1 MKTKL
6 FSVLTITLI
15 SASAAFADSITTTNG
30 FGPLAGATF
39 SGTGIPNNPV
49 AITQI
54 NDTTS
59 GDSITLGLSAT
70 SKYPNPPVG
79 TAYPNN
85 GAGTFYVPAGSGL
98 SPVGD
103 AAWNFDFYIN
113 LVDTSGATYL
123 YDLVING
130 PNSLHNT
137 VPFGSANASGTSQ
150 DSENLGFAGFLPGF
164 NPNTIGQ
171 YTFDLQ
177 VYNAAGLLVGSDTL
191 NVNTVPDTASTAL
204 LLGLGL
210 GSLTLVGF
218 AKKCLRT
225 T

>member
-6 FSVLTITLI
+6 FSALTITLI
-15 SASAAFADSITTTNG
+15 SASAAFADTITTTNG

-54 NDTTS
+54 TDTTPS
-59 GDSITLGLSAT
+59 GSIDNITLGLSAT

-98 SPVGD
+98 SPAGD

-123 YDLVING
+123 FDLVING
-130 PNSLHNT
+130 PNSLSHT
-137 VPFGSANASGTSQ
+137 V
-150 DSENLGFAGFLPGF
+150 NLGSTSTTGQRRGGGGTGCRQRRSWPGR
-164 NPNTIGQ
+164 
-171 YTFDLQ
+171 
-177 VYNAAGLLVGSDTL
+177 
-191 NVNTVPDTASTAL
+191 
-204 LLGLGL
+204 
-210 GSLTLVGF
+210 
-218 AKKCLRT
+218 RT
-225 T
+225 ESIRPEP

>member
-6 FSVLTITLI
+6 FSALTITLI
-15 SASAAFADSITTTNG
+15 SASAAFADTITTTNG

-98 SPVGD
+98 SPAGD

-123 YDLVING
+123 FDLVING
-130 PNSLHNT
+130 PNSLSHTT
-137 VPFGSANASGTSQ
+137 VLGSASASGTSQ
-150 DSENLGFAGFLPGF
+150 DSENLGFGFLPGF
-164 NPNTIGQ
+164 NPDTIGQ
-171 YTFDLQ
+171 YTFDLE
-177 VYNAAGLLVGSDTL
+177 VLNANGAPVGSDTL

-210 GSLTLVGF
+210 GGLAFVGF